1 MVSIFDR
8 WNQLIDYLHET
19 RLIPGTGVRISKMPA
34 GSVISAMPTSSGI
47 GSPTVD
53 DDARGPFAVTIEDNG
68 TDETP
73 AWKVK
78 LHNTASS
85 TSTGAGMVT
94 IGSHR
99 RLYDVQTWDARSG
112 VVYLDIT
119 YDEESED
126 YTVLFALENE
136 LPATAD
142 EKRFVLRIADIAYDS
157 DADRYTATQ
166 VRPVGDI
173 EVLGR
178 WVK

>member
-8 WNQLIDYLHET
+8 WNQLIEYLHET
-19 RLIPGTGVRISKMPA
+19 RLVPGAGIRISKMPA
-34 GSVISAMPTSSGI
+34 GSVISAMATSSGS
-47 GSPTVD
+47 GSPAVD
-53 DDARGPFAVTIEDNG
+53 DDARGPFAVTIEDDG
-68 TDETP
+68 TDGTP

-78 LHNTASS
+78 LHNTASAS
-85 TSTGAGMVT
+85 TVAGMVT
-94 IGSHR
+94 VGSHR
-99 RLYDVQTWDARSG
+99 RLYDVQTWNARAG

-119 YDEESED
+119 CDEESAE
-126 YTVLFALENE
+126 YSILFALENE

-142 EKRFVLRIADIAYDS
+142 EKRFVLRIADIDYDS

-166 VRPVGDI
+166 IRPVGDI